1 MRTDTT
7 HRKMH
12 PMTERTDRVAA
23 AERLLTY
30 LASRDGGPD
39 VTLSAEAVTQAA
51 QVHAT
56 LAIAEQL
63 RIANLVALATARHPM
78 LSEQVAEDA
87 ARTLAVFVPHS
98 MGGYFHVRPDIAA
111 ALGIEIAAT

>member
-1 MRTDTT
+1 
-7 HRKMH
+7 
-12 PMTERTDRVAA
+12 MTERTDRVAA

-63 RIANLVALATARHPM
+63 RLANLVAIAHGTDGALSTALRDLAY
-78 LSEQVAEDA
+78 L
-87 ARTLAVFVPHS
+87 TL
-98 MGGYFHVRPDIAA
+98 GDDGINPDIAA
-111 ALGIEIAAT
+111 ALGIEL

>member
-1 MRTDTT
+1 
-7 HRKMH
+7 
-12 PMTERTDRVAA
+12 MTERTDRVAA

-63 RIANLVALATARHPM
+63 RIANLIALATARHPM
-78 LSEQVAEDA
+78 LSEQVAADA
-87 ARTLAVFVPHS
+87 AHALTEFHEHS
-98 MGGYFHVRPDIAA
+98 MGGYHQARPDIAA
-111 ALGIEIAAT
+111 ALGTEGATP